1 MAERHGG
8 VNMKRNKILSL
19 LILFAVVVCCT
30 TLFFACNTGAQDN
43 EQSLRIFYDWGDG
56 SHPIEKVVKA
66 SEVQSTTSALT
77 PPTRDGYKFLG
88 WSLAKDGDLIVFDQ
102 NTIINDGVTL
112 YALWQY
118 TKMSLYYDFNDG
130 SAVVKKVIDKS
141 NVKGASEE
149 MTPANREGYD
159 FVGWAL
165 QEKGNVIDFDNAPS
179 ISDGATLYAQ
189 WQIKTYSVLFMAD
202 DFTTIDRQTIEHG
215 GKAEAPSLDKI
226 TPYIPQG
233 QSFVGW
239 QLKSGDTFDLDNPIT
254 ARTVVYAIFSD
265 VSYTVKFQNGDVVV
279 KESTGT
285 VGTEIIAP
293 QATEQP
299 KKDGYAFSHW
309 ESEDGRKFAS
319 GDVYAKNE
327 IYYAIFTLDAPST
340 PSLSGPESNE
350 IVYGESATVSAQIK
364 NPSENI
370 TYSFV
375 WYMGEKELGKDS
387 SVTLQK
393 LGVGEYTVRCEATA
407 SDGTLTSAKS
417 SQIYTFNVKK
427 ATLTATIENINL
439 IYGDK
444 LPEIK
449 LTYDGF
455 KYGEDASVV
464 KGGSVSTKYTA
475 RATVGG
481 KYSVTMQNL
490 TADNY
495 NIVGTVGADKSISA
509 SINVAKRDINFRPS
523 VFRDNSTTYDGEKFA
538 KTYSNS
544 DFDGLL
550 YGHNIT
556 FKVST
561 TSANAKRYTGGDLT
575 TSLEI
580 TDENRADVSN
590 NYSFNITSGDISLT
604 IDKGTIKYETSGY
617 DATYNGEPQS
627 PTDSLTVDKNSILGT
642 YSIFYTTEES
652 DWQTTTNTAVPS
664 FKNAGNY
671 TLYFRIDAG
680 QNYEV
685 ASGCIEVT
693 IDKARVKIT
702 PKPQYTTYGDAFEL
716 DQTEYIL
723 GECEEAVKKLAKDKL
738 KIRLTADYKVG
749 NNATEY
755 TISVSTD
762 ENNNFEVDTKE
773 VNTLYVKQRTISV
786 TMKPASVTYGEYPDN
801 AAQYIDSVVGLYAG
815 DKLTDVINAEV
826 DDNCYK
832 QGDVVGTYEDAI
844 TCRCINANYTLKS
857 VPKAAITVVKKHV
870 DITFEIFQNPVN
882 YGYKADLK
890 FSSYILDTSD
900 QFVKH
905 TDYDDYDRYLEDV
918 QFASTT
924 YEGEKSNVGRYTVNV
939 SIKKDSYT
947 DKNYDIT
954 FTNGN
959 KLEIVVN
966 QRAVSL
972 ILNEATVTYGEPLGE
987 NALTYT
993 VASND
998 DFIEGDDLDITYSH
1012 EYEPGVW
1019 DSVEWTLIVGNTN
1032 YDVKC
1037 DTAQINISQ
1046 RTTTITY
1053 SNANIAQKNNGIITV
1068 DITNALVSNGY
1079 SGDTFGGTITIA
1091 TSKVGTYTQNDKAI
1105 ITANAKA
1112 SRDGVDIST
1121 RYDFVYDIDVTVKQI
1136 DIDHNIDNEKTTYNG
1151 EPQSPTLTL
1160 TGADKDSVTVVYH
1173 YKGDDHNTM
1182 PSFTDAGKYEISYT
1196 LTQEGK
1202 TPYTGT
1208 IDFTI
1213 NPCSASITAIAQ
1225 SAVYGEAFTFDTSA
1239 YTTSGIL
1246 DKDLASLSIAI
1257 STEYTVGND
1266 AGSYA
1271 IVVSYTA
1278 NDNYAITAN
1287 DGTLTVSAK
1296 EVTVSI
1302 SDIGY
1307 TTVYG
1312 EQATPFT
1319 SFAIDDENA
1328 REFITVKPQG
1338 YTVGG
1343 WGEFY
1348 TEATSSSK
1356 NYTVKDCKVTMSTI
1370 ARPVTITANDAS
1382 MTYGDKLPTFGY
1394 TITSGSLVGED
1405 TLNVTYA
1412 SIDSLNVGRRD
1423 IIPSATPDEKYTI
1436 TAQNGTLTITKA
1448 SLKATL
1454 SGKQTITYGD
1464 PMPTYTV
1471 SYTGFVNGEGESV
1484 LGGTLVIAC
1493 DYMTAKKVGTFTVK
1507 ASGLSADNYDITY
1520 VDSTLA
1526 VNEAT
1531 LIITANAHDAI
1542 TYGDA
1547 LPTDFTYTATG
1558 FVNGDTSDIL
1568 TGKVSFTCNYKQG
1581 SNAGGNYSFNV
1592 KCDKLANYT
1601 VTIGTA
1607 QTLVVNKAN
1616 YTEAQVNEA
1625 LSKLN
1630 LSGTYSPTATLDNDN
1645 SLIGTG
1651 FTWVDGN
1658 TTPTCDVTTYM
1669 ANYCPDTTNYNV
1681 YENVSI
1687 NLALAKA
1694 DPTISRNDNVSG
1706 FVIGTDYTG
1715 EAINYVSIIN
1725 GVLTHNNKDNEG
1737 LAFTADSLSVKD
1749 GGIYHFVCYLEE
1761 TTNYNGASKDITFN
1775 VNYVDYNGALY
1786 TLEDALKAA
1795 TSGTLTVKGNG
1806 FVSQN
1811 VTIPSGVTLN
1821 LPGHADDTDNAT
1833 KPTYGSGVGTYVD
1846 NNASYILYKLTINN
1860 GITVTV
1866 NGTIIIRGLLGA
1878 YQGGNQGHTSGTH
1891 SQIINNGE
1899 MNLNNGATMA
1909 VRGYIKGNGHATY
1922 NSGATVYMPFVIND
1936 FRGGTSTRAVYQKG
1950 GISPFNVYEL
1960 PNVQCDQTI
1969 MSGATVI
1976 GYLDLY
1982 ASSNHNTDQKVF
1994 IGTDG
1999 IIETDGMIEKSY
2011 NAPNQKTTLT
2021 IVGNA
2026 KINALKLTV
2035 MGVTVSMSDVSFPI
2049 SWKYDIFVGN
2059 GNTTTLSTKYDYKVL
2074 PGANVTVNPNATLA
2088 LTGTAI
2094 VYDYFKDVYIDGFGY
2109 PSKSAANFV
2118 VNGTLDLS
2126 GASAFG
2132 GNIQATQGGAKVIVG
2147 SKTTLSITSKEGNKG
2162 STSQLEALIGFNMK
2176 FTTVYTITETARFG
2190 EGTYTESIDSNGYVT
2205 RSYSGGTALETGKTY
2220 TYNGSS
2226 WA

>member
-685 ASGCIEVT
+685 ASDCIGVT
-693 IDKARVKIT
+693 INKVQLQILAQ
-702 PKPQYTTYGDAFEL
+702 PQYTTYGEPFDL
-716 DQTEYIL
+716 VQTEYTL
-723 GECEEAVKKLAKDKL
+723 GECEEAVKKLAKDEL
-738 KIRLTADYKVG
+738 NIRLTTNYTVG
-749 NNATEY
+749 SAATTY
-755 TISVSTD
+755 DIYVACDKSD
-762 ENNNFEVDTKE
+762 NFEVTKE
-773 VNTLYVKQRTISV
+773 DNTLYVKEREISV
-786 TMKPASVTYGEYPDN
+786 IMNDATFTYGDEYPKSV
-801 AAQYIDSVVGLYAG
+801 AQYIKSVDGRYEG
-815 DKLTDVINAEV
+815 DKLTDVIDVEI
-826 DDNCYK
+826 DYT
-832 QGDVVGTYEDAI
+832 QGKVAGTYKDAI
-844 TCRCINANYTLKS
+844 TCYLIDVTNYTLGS
-857 VPKAAITVVKKHV
+857 VTKGAITVEKKSV
-870 DITFEIFQNPVN
+870 NIEFMTTQNVVN
-882 YGYKADLK
+882 YGDKADLN
-890 FSSYILDTSD
+890 FNTYINGTDGL
-900 QFVKH
+900 FVSN
-905 TDYDDYDRYLEDV
+905 DYFDHFLYDVE
-918 QFASTT
+918 FACTT
-924 YEGEKSNVGRYTVNV
+924 YQGEKSNVGNYPATV
-939 SIKKDSYT
+939 SIKEDSYT
-947 DKNYDIT
+947 HQNYDIT
-954 FTNGN
+954 FINGN
-959 KLEIVVN
+959 ELEIVVN
-966 QRAVSL
+966 QRSVSL
-972 ILNEATVTYGEPLGE
+972 ILERATVTYGEPLGE
-987 NALTYT
+987 NALKYT
-993 VASND
+993 FKDGINK
-998 DFIEGDDLDITYSH
+998 FIEGDDLDITYTH
-1012 EYEPGVW
+1012 EYKPGVW
-1019 DSVEWTLIVGNTN
+1019 DSVEWTLSVGNSN
-1032 YDVKC
+1032 YYVQIYD
-1037 DTAQINISQ
+1037 AANAWINISP
-1046 RTTTITY
+1046 RTATITY

-1091 TSKVGTYTQNDKAI
+1091 TSKAGTYTQNDDGV

-1112 SRDGVDIST
+1112 TRDGEEISN
-1121 RYDFVYDIDVTVKQI
+1121 RYNFVYDIDVTVKQI

-1151 EPQSPTLTL
+1151 DPQSPTLTL
-1160 TGADKDSVTVVYH
+1160 TGADKDSVSVVYH
-1173 YKGDDHNTM
+1173 YKGDDHITM

-1208 IDFTI
+1208 IVFTI
-1213 NPCSASITAIAQ
+1213 NPRIASITAIAQ
-1225 SAVYGEAFTFDTSA
+1225 SAVYSEAFTFNTSA
-1239 YTTSGIL
+1239 YETSGIL
-1246 DKDLASLSIAI
+1246 DKDLASLNIAI
-1257 STEYTVGND
+1257 SCAYTVGND
-1266 AGSYA
+1266 AGSYT

-1287 DGTLTVSAK
+1287 NGTLTVSAK
-1296 EVTVSI
+1296 EVTISI

-1312 EQATPFT
+1312 EQAIPFT

-1328 REFITVKPQG
+1328 RKFITVKPIG

-1343 WGEFY
+1343 WGEFA

-1356 NYTVKDCKVTMSTI
+1356 NYAVKEYTI
-1370 ARPVTITANDAS
+1370 KMNTTPRPVTITANNAS

-1394 TITSGSLVGED
+1394 TITSGSLVGTD

-1412 SIDSLNVGRRD
+1412 DIDSLNAGDHEIAPIVT
-1423 IIPSATPDEKYTI
+1423 ADEKYTI
-1436 TAQNGTLTITKA
+1436 TAQKGTLTIAKA
-1448 SLKATL
+1448 SLKVTL
-1454 SGKQTITYGD
+1454 SGEQTITYGD